1 MSSDN
6 ALAAHL
12 HTLFHKYLTV
22 QRNVSQHTLFAY
34 RDAIKLLLQFAAE
47 HRGKPVA
54 NLTLQDLDVDL
65 VLGFLDYLELDRKNS
80 IATRNARL
88 AALHVFYRHVA
99 ARDPLSFAVC
109 QRVLNI
115 PAKRAPKPEIDYLE
129 PGEMEAILRAPDR
142 TTLAGRR
149 DYALISFAWQTG
161 VRVGEIIALRACDLQ
176 LEPPAHARIWGK
188 GRKERLVPLWTRTA
202 TTLRAWLQERNVDP
216 RGPAPVFVNLR
227 GQPLTRW
234 GVRHILEKRAREASV
249 SCPTVIQ
256 KHVHPHLLRHTTAVH
271 MLQAGADPSAIRDVL
286 GHANGETTWRYVCV
300 NMEMK
305 RKAVES
311 YAPAG
316 VDYKSP
322 LPSWSRN
329 PDILAEL
336 ETIGRRRIM

>member
-12 HTLFHKYLTV
+12 HTLFHEYLTV

-47 HRGKPVA
+47 HRGKPA
-54 NLTLQDLDVDL
+54 ADLTLQDLDVDL
-65 VLGFLDYLELDRKNS
+65 VLGFLDHLELDRKNS

-99 ARDPLSFAVC
+99 ARDPLSFALC

-188 GRKERLVPLWTRTA
+188 GQKERLCRSG
-202 TTLRAWLQERNVDP
+202 R
-216 RGPAPVFVNLR
+216 
-227 GQPLTRW
+227 
-234 GVRHILEKRAREASV
+234 
-249 SCPTVIQ
+249 
-256 KHVHPHLLRHTTAVH
+256 
-271 MLQAGADPSAIRDVL
+271 
-286 GHANGETTWRYVCV
+286 
-300 NMEMK
+300 
-305 RKAVES
+305 
-311 YAPAG
+311 
-316 VDYKSP
+316 
-322 LPSWSRN
+322 
-329 PDILAEL
+329 
-336 ETIGRRRIM
+336 GRRRP